1 MKYLFPLIATSR
13 DGESVLLRDA
23 TEFRAFVRGRDVGE
37 RFSSWTRAYDRVL
50 GTYRWVERQTGW
62 IVRDDR
68 GLVVLPDS
76 LDEPR
81 SVNWRKRY
89 RNRRG
94 DFEHRSGPVPGLRLG
109 RGCGRPSQAARKRHG
124 GRGVAA
130 RNAEFN
136 AGPIDTGGD

>member
-13 DGESVLLRDA
+13 DGESVLIQDVA
-23 TEFRAFVRGRDVGE
+23 AFRAFVRGRDIGE
-37 RFSSWTRAYDRVL
+37 RFSSWTRAYDRIL
-50 GTYRWVERQTGW
+50 GTYHWVERRLGW

-68 GLVVLPDS
+68 GRVVLPDS
-76 LDEPR
+76 MDEPC
-81 SVNWRKRY
+81 SANWRKRC

-94 DFEHRSGPVPGLRLG
+94 DFEHRCGPVPGLRLG
-109 RGCGRPSQAARKRHG
+109 RGYGRPSQAARKRHG

-136 AGPIDTGGD
+136 SGPIDTGAD